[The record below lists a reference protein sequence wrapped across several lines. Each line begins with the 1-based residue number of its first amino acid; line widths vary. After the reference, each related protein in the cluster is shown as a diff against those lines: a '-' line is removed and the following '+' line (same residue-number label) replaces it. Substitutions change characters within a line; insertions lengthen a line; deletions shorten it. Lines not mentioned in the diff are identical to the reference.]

1 MEMVIAVS
9 MMAIVLAAVL
19 PLFAGIRNSWDT
31 KQAGTEIIQNARVLV
46 DHLRRNL
53 APAVA
58 VTEVS
63 ASSQEDGHIEFTSND
78 GVSRRYAVSGDGY
91 VQFGP
96 LGESAELAGPVSRF
110 RFTCYD
116 GNDFATPITDPP
128 SIRFVTVEMAFPN
141 PAPLGQEKIFATS
154 VYLRSETGTSTSL
167 VEPGVA
173 VRDTMAWGGFGTV
186 IDSYRSSQGFYDPG
200 DPGSEAVVSVNATG
214 YGMITLWGAT
224 RIRGDAYIGP
234 GGDPDLGIITSGG
247 SEITGTRGTLPGAV
261 SMARASAPSY
271 PPFNRGH
278 EGKLSLGGS
287 TSELIESD
295 RYFNKIQLWDS
306 SKLVVDG
313 HVTVLVKTTFVLGH
327 QAEVDVL
334 PDSSLTLYVKGNL
347 EVGDSAKLN
356 DSTKDP
362 SRLHIYM
369 IGNNKAF
376 EMGNDAIVHG
386 VVENPDGRVSIGNS
400 AELFG
405 KAQAAQLLGGGRI
418 HVDLDCSFDSGN
430 D

>member
-1 MEMVIAVS
+1 MGE
-9 MMAIVLAAVL
+9 
-19 PLFAGIRNSWDT
+19 GGDR
-31 KQAGTEIIQNARVLV
+31 
-46 DHLRRNL
+46 
-53 APAVA
+53 
-58 VTEVS
+58 
-63 ASSQEDGHIEFTSND
+63 
-78 GVSRRYAVSGDGY
+78 GVG
-91 VQFGP
+91 
-96 LGESAELAGPVSRF
+96 
-110 RFTCYD
+110 
-116 GNDFATPITDPP
+116 
-128 SIRFVTVEMAFPN
+128 
-141 PAPLGQEKIFATS
+141 
-154 VYLRSETGTSTSL
+154 
-167 VEPGVA
+167 
-173 VRDTMAWGGFGTV
+173 
-186 IDSYRSSQGFYDPG
+186 
-200 DPGSEAVVSVNATG
+200 
-214 YGMITLWGAT
+214 
-224 RIRGDAYIGP
+224 RGDADIGP

-247 SEITGTRGTLPGAV
+247 SERTGTRGPLPGAV

-278 EGKLSLGGS
+278 EGKLLLGGS

-405 KAQAAQLLGGGRI
+405 KAQAAQLLGGGRL
-418 HVDLDCSFDSGN
+418 HVDLDCSFDAGN